1 MKGGT
6 MNWLI
11 WVMWIF
17 RIAFNLIGNI
27 NQLRVEVPEAMQ
39 SVNESR
45 KVILDSLS
53 GGLTEE
59 EIKQIKL
66 RIEGTWQELDDIFNI
81 LTGVVPVKMKQPLE
95 I

>member
-1 MKGGT
+1 
-6 MNWLI
+6 
-11 WVMWIF
+11 MWIF